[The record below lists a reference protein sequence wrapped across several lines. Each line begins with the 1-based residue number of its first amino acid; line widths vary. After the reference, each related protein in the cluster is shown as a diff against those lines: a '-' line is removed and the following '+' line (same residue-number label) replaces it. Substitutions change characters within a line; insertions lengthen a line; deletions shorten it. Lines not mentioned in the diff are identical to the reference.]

1 MTLKKFDQTEVD
13 LLIAVNVLSDQTQRV
28 EARLAE
34 IEAKLDD
41 NADRLSR
48 MEAINK
54 QSTKAVDRYMGWGLA
69 VLLLGV
75 ELCARFVFE

>member
-1 MTLKKFDQTEVD
+1 
-13 LLIAVNVLSDQTQRV
+13 
-28 EARLAE
+28 

-54 QSTKAVDRYMGWGLA
+54 QSTKAVDRYMGWALA
-69 VLLLGV
+69 VVLLGV
-75 ELCARFVFE
+75 EFVRAFSCLNKLEPSYK

>member
-54 QSTKAVDRYMGWGLA
+54 QSTKAVDRYMGWALA
-69 VLLLGV
+69 VVLLGV

>member
-75 ELCARFVFE
+75 ELCARFMFE

>member
-54 QSTKAVDRYMGWGLA
+54 QSTKALDRYMGWALA
-69 VLLLGV
+69 VVLLGV

>member
-54 QSTKAVDRYMGWGLA
+54 QSTKAVDRYMGWALA
-69 VLLLGV
+69 VVLLGV
-75 ELCARFVFE
+75 ELCARFMFE